1 MGDIRSRKGGW
12 AAAGTGP
19 HIGPLTWPIPVRSSS
34 VTIKKII
41 TWRGSLVAAALALLV
56 EIDPAASALT
66 LESIVG
72 TGDAD

>member
-1 MGDIRSRKGGW
+1 M
-12 AAAGTGP
+12 
-19 HIGPLTWPIPVRSSS
+19 
-34 VTIKKII
+34 TIKKII